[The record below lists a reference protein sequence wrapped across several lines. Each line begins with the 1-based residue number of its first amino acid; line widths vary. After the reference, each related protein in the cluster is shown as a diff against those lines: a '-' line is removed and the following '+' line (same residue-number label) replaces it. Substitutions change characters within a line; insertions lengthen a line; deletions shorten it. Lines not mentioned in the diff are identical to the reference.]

1 MTMRVTELLASGESR
16 LATVSGTPRLD
27 VEILLAAAI
36 GRDRA
41 WLRAFGEV
49 VPRAE
54 AQAHYETLL
63 ARRASGEPVAYVLGQ
78 REFWSLPLR
87 VTPATLIPRAD
98 TELLVECALRSLPD
112 GGSLLDLGTGSGAVA
127 LAVCSARPAA
137 VVAAVDRSDAALA
150 VARHNGAVLGLN
162 VAWHLS
168 DWFSA
173 LSGQT
178 FDVIVGNPPY
188 IAENDPHLLEG
199 DLVHEP
205 RSALVSGQDGMD
217 DLRCIID
224 TAPAYLKPG
233 GRLWLEHGFDQGAQ
247 VREALV
253 ARGFMAVETCSDLA
267 GHDRVTG
274 GRLHG

>member
-1 MTMRVTELLASGESR
+1 MTVQINKLLASGESR
-16 LATVSGTPRLD
+16 LATVSDTPRLD

-49 VPRAE
+49 VPRTE
-54 AQAHYETLL
+54 AQVHYETLL
-63 ARRASGEPVAYVLGQ
+63 ARRASGEPLAYVLGQ

-127 LAVCSARPAA
+127 LAVCSARPSA
-137 VVAAVDRSDAALA
+137 VVVAVDRSAAALA

-162 VAWHLS
+162 VVWCLS

-173 LSGQT
+173 LAGQT

-188 IAENDPHLLEG
+188 IAENDPHLLQG

-217 DLRCIID
+217 DLRRIID

-233 GRLWLEHGFDQGAQ
+233 GGLWLEHGFGQGSE
-247 VREALV
+247 VRKVLA
-253 ARGFMAVETCSDLA
+253 ARGFVAVETCRDLA
-267 GHDRVTG
+267 GHERVTG
-274 GRLHG
+274 GRRNG